1 MTRTNER
8 EAQDEANDSEMS
20 ALDRERRQTN
30 HSGCEVCFPAAQ
42 QRVLLAVQ
50 MAAWVVILVESVIM
64 SICTDFSWL
73 VAILVFQYC
82 ILIIIDSKHLLS
94 IVQCIT
100 EWGLAVVFTIMVF
113 VRQMAL

>member
-1 MTRTNER
+1 MLSGG
-8 EAQDEANDSEMS
+8 AAN
-20 ALDRERRQTN
+20 A
-30 HSGCEVCFPAAQ
+30 CFW
-42 QRVLLAVQ
+42 RCD
-50 MAAWVVILVESVIM
+50 AAWVVILVESVIM

>member
-1 MTRTNER
+1 MKHMIQKCLHWL
-8 EAQDEANDSEMS
+8 ASDA
-20 ALDRERRQTN
+20 RQTIA
-30 HSGCEVCFPAAQ
+30 EVKYAFRRRSK
-42 QRVLLAVQ
+42 RVLLAVQ
-50 MAAWVVILVESVIM
+50 MAA
-64 SICTDFSWL
+64 L